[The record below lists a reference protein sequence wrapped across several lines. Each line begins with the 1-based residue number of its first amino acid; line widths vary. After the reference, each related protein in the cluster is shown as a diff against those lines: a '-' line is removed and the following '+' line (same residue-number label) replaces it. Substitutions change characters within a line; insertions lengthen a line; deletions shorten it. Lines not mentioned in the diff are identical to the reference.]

1 MNRVFLGRANMK
13 EKSTKKFDAIN
24 KNATVG
30 TREKI
35 IVFEHSVPKRSVT
48 IKKSASI
55 KPSRLKPRKC
65 SGCSRN
71 RKRG

>member
-1 MNRVFLGRANMK
+1 MK

-30 TREKI
+30 TRSKI
-35 IVFEHSVPKRSVT
+35 LVFDHSVPKRNGA

-55 KPSRLKPRKC
+55 KPSGARPKPRKC
-65 SGCSRN
+65 SGCSRT